1 MALLQLSFKSKYVGT
16 QVEVNVVLPVA
27 YGRELWQKDREIH
40 DIRKPF
46 KTLYLFH
53 GLSDNHSNWLRYT
66 GIERYAEEKGIA
78 VVMPAADTSF
88 YANQAY
94 GHRYFTYI
102 SEELPAFL
110 QSILPLSK
118 KREDNFVAGL
128 SMGGYGAFKLALS
141 KPEQYA
147 AAASFSGAVDIV
159 AVGNNGD
166 ADHETMLAQNFSE
179 PRKLKNTHDDLFF
192 LIENLKTRKRV
203 IPKLFQACGTEDFLY
218 DMNVLFKQ
226 FAKAKGVDLT
236 YEEGPGGHT
245 WDYWDIYIRR
255 YLDWLDAEGMLD
267 EEEAE

>member
-1 MALLQLSFKSKYVGT
+1 MALIQLSFKSKYIGT
-16 QVEVNVVLPVA
+16 QVNVTVILPVA
-27 YGRELWQKDREIH
+27 YGTELYETGKEIH
-40 DIRKPF
+40 EFKKPF

-66 GIERYAEEKGIA
+66 SVERYAEEKGIA
-78 VVMPAADTSF
+78 VVMPAVDTSF
-88 YANQAY
+88 YSNQVH

-102 SEELPAFL
+102 SEELPAFV
-110 QSILPLSK
+110 QSILPLSA

-159 AVGNNGD
+159 AIGNKED
-166 ADHETMLAQNFSE
+166 AGHDAMLIQNFAD
-179 PRKLKNTHDDLFF
+179 PKKLKNTHDDLFF
-192 LIENLKTRKRV
+192 LIENLKTRKRI

-245 WDYWDIYIRR
+245 WDYWDVYIHR
-255 YLDWLDAEGMLD
+255 YMDWLEAEGLLG
-267 EEEAE
+267 EAEIG